1 MTTAKRMSK
10 AQVIAEL
17 AEKSGL
23 GKKEVQSVF
32 DQLIAL
38 VERELGKNGPGEF
51 VLPDLVKLRVKLT
64 PGRPEHDGIDPFTKE
79 PRSSRPGP
87 RLARFALHRSSASRT
102 WSVDRSGRYAMACCP
117 VRNRSRARLDSVVG
131 AGSTGG
137 GDSALVM
144 KPSTTRAC

>member
-64 PGRPEHDGIDPFTKE
+64 PGRPEHDGVDPFTKE
-79 PRSSRPGP
+79 PRKFPARPEARKVRASP
-87 RLARFALHRSSASRT
+87 VKRLK
-102 WSVDRSGRYAMACCP
+102 DI
-117 VRNRSRARLDSVVG
+117 VG
-131 AGSTGG
+131 
-137 GDSALVM
+137 
-144 KPSTTRAC
+144 